1 MFLQLWVQRDGPCVF
16 QRNGKPVGYSMF
28 RTMWKKAAA
37 AIPDVEQ
44 FTPHILRHTC
54 ITNWIFAGYDVKT
67 VQYLAGHADAKT
79 TLNHYVKY
87 LEAAQYEATK
97 KQVQEAQKK
106 QTHNSQTNH
115 ARVQPVPL
123 LN

>member
-1 MFLQLWVQRDGPCVF
+1 MQENDCLASNCDILW
-16 QRNGKPVGYSMF
+16 
-28 RTMWKKAAA
+28 
-37 AIPDVEQ
+37 
-44 FTPHILRHTC
+44 HTC

-79 TLNHYVKY
+79 TLNHYAKY

-106 QTHNSQTNH
+106 KKRKSQTNH